1 MKSFIKF
8 SLGQT
13 VLLNIVF
20 ILLMVVGVFC
30 AFDLPVERYPDVN
43 MGKVVI
49 SSFLPGA
56 SPEEVEALV
65 TREIED
71 ALDDLENVEYV
82 SSKSYRE
89 RSSIIVKFLD
99 DTDYR
104 KGYDD
109 IRFKVLGIQNDL
121 PREMDPPDFTEIRV
135 SEWLPAVTV
144 NLVGDRGNRA
154 LSLIA
159 EELKIPLR
167 RIPGVKEVSLQG
179 EQKREFH
186 VYLDPEKLTRRK
198 VVFEDVARALSD
210 ANISIPAG
218 DFTSDSGDYVVVV
231 DERFRTRD
239 QVADA
244 IIRRDLE
251 GSYVRVR
258 DVMSDAKTSYRDP
271 HVITSINGRDSVA
284 VKVVKDPSGNALDIV
299 AAVEKVVADAGPM
312 LEREGVQV
320 VLTQDQRVYVEDSL
334 RTLGSNMV
342 VGIILVMGVIWM
354 VMGFRNAM
362 LTSVGIPFA
371 FLVTMVIMWLTNNSL
386 NQITLFSFVLV
397 SGIIVDD
404 AIVVVENI
412 HRYVQMGRLLR
423 EAVIEGTSEVA
434 WPVIAATST
443 TVAAFLPMLIM
454 TGSTGEFFAQIPKA
468 ISYALAASL
477 VECLVILP
485 PHFMEWPG
493 AKRIERGEG
502 HTGDRWFMLRLQE
515 LTDRLLRLVMRHR
528 LKSLG
533 VVFTAFVCALA
544 ILGLSLSGKANLIR
558 IKFFPDDYNTYYVE
572 TRGPVAAPI
581 EATSARLKEISA
593 YLEGMGPGMAKTT
606 TGYAGFILNEDYE
619 TIFASNQG
627 HVVVELPVKKNRKF
641 ADAPENDPAMHLE
654 DMRKQLA
661 RFEGG
666 GWTLRIRSL
675 SDGPPAGK
683 DVNIRVL
690 GSDQKGVDALAAEV
704 MGFLKS
710 DAGIAPSLVNLDDD
724 LGVANRIFRIRPK
737 AERGAE
743 YDLTPAQVAALA
755 GSVLDGRFVGEFR
768 LDDEDVDLR
777 LKIDSRFMTRPEQ
790 ALDAPVLERESGQ
803 VRLADLCDVETSMEP
818 GQRNRFQGQ
827 RAIAVKADIRP
838 DSEISAT
845 GVVERVG
852 KWYGAVNKK
861 YPGASLNFA
870 GEFESTRKSFT
881 SLAAAFIIAVLI
893 IYMILANQFKSY
905 VQPFIILSAVV
916 FSLTGVIYGAF
927 LTQSLFTVNSF
938 IATVGVTGVV
948 VNDSLVLLDFINRLY
963 ASGIS
968 RKEAIREGVRIRL
981 RPILLTTL
989 TTTLGL
995 LPMALGIPSYSLVW
1009 GVMASTFVTGL
1020 CTATAL
1026 TLFIVPVL
1034 WDLLIGHQERVAKK
1048 RAAKA

>member
-1 MKSFIKF
+1 
-8 SLGQT
+8 
-13 VLLNIVF
+13 
-20 ILLMVVGVFC
+20 
-30 AFDLPVERYPDVN
+30 
-43 MGKVVI
+43 
-49 SSFLPGA
+49 
-56 SPEEVEALV
+56 
-65 TREIED
+65 
-71 ALDDLENVEYV
+71 
-82 SSKSYRE
+82 
-89 RSSIIVKFLD
+89 
-99 DTDYR
+99 
-104 KGYDD
+104 
-109 IRFKVLGIQNDL
+109 
-121 PREMDPPDFTEIRV
+121 
-135 SEWLPAVTV
+135 
-144 NLVGDRGNRA
+144 
-154 LSLIA
+154 
-159 EELKIPLR
+159 
-167 RIPGVKEVSLQG
+167 
-179 EQKREFH
+179 
-186 VYLDPEKLTRRK
+186 
-198 VVFEDVARALSD
+198 
-210 ANISIPAG
+210 
-218 DFTSDSGDYVVVV
+218 V

-244 IIRRDLE
+244 IIRRDLD
-251 GSYVRVR
+251 GSFVRVR
-258 DVMSDAKTSYRDP
+258 DVMSDAETSYRDP

-284 VKVVKDPSGNALDIV
+284 IKVVKDGTGNALDIV
-299 AAVEKVVADAGPM
+299 AAVEQIVADAEPM
-312 LEREGVQV
+312 LKRESVDV

-334 RTLGSNMV
+334 RTLGANMV
-342 VGIILVMGVIWM
+342 AGIILVMGVIWL

-371 FLVTMVIMWLTNNSL
+371 FLVTMVIMWLTGNSL

-412 HRYVQMGRLLR
+412 HRYVQEGKPLR
-423 EAVIEGTSEVA
+423 EAVIDGTAEVA

-454 TGSTGEFFAQIPKA
+454 TGSTGEFFAQVPKA
-468 ISYALAASL
+468 VSYALLASM
-477 VECLVILP
+477 VECLIILP

-502 HTGDRWFMLRLQE
+502 HTEERRFMIRLQE
-515 LTDRLLRLVMRHR
+515 LTDRLLRLVLRHR
-528 LKSLG
+528 LKSLS
-533 VVFTAFVCALA
+533 VVFAAFVCALA

-558 IKFFPDDYNTYYVE
+558 VKFFPDDYNTFYVE
-572 TRGPVAAPI
+572 TQGPVASPI

-593 YLEGMGPGMAKTT
+593 FLEEMGPGMTKST
-606 TGYAGFILNEDYE
+606 TGFAGFLFTEDYE
-619 TIFASNQG
+619 TIFASNLG
-627 HVVVELPVKKNRKF
+627 HVVVELPAKEDRAF

-654 DMRKQLA
+654 DMRKKLA
-661 RFEGG
+661 RFDGG
-666 GWTLRIRSL
+666 GWTLRVRPL

-690 GSDQKGVDALAAEV
+690 GSDQKAVAALAGEV
-704 MGFLKS
+704 MGFLKGNT
-710 DAGIAPSLVNLDDD
+710 GITPYLVNLGDDQ
-724 LGVANRIFRIRPK
+724 GVDNRIFRIQPRS
-737 AERGAE
+737 ERAAE
-743 YDLTPAQVAALA
+743 YDLTPAQVAGLA

-790 ALDAPVLERESGQ
+790 ALDVPVLESESGQ
-803 VRLADLCDVETSMEP
+803 VRLADLCDIETYMEP

-827 RAIAVKADIRP
+827 RAIAVTANIRP
-838 DSEISAT
+838 ESEISAT

-852 KWYGAVNKK
+852 KWYETIRAK

-881 SLAAAFIIAVLI
+881 SLAAAFVIAVLI
-893 IYMILANQFKSY
+893 IYMILATQFKSY
-905 VQPFIILSAVV
+905 VQPAIILSAVV
-916 FSLTGVIYGAF
+916 FSLTGVVFGAF
-927 LTQSLFTVNSF
+927 LSQSLFTVNSF

-963 ASGIS
+963 AGGLG

-1026 TLFIVPVL
+1026 TIFIVPVL
-1034 WDLLIGHQERVAKK
+1034 WDLLTGHQERVARK
-1048 RAAKA
+1048 RAAKS